1 MTLQNLSG
9 PIIGAVIGY
18 CTNYI
23 AVKMLFYP
31 RNEVKVWGHKVP
43 FTPGAIPKGKPRLAK
58 SVGNI
63 VANTL
68 LTEEDI
74 KQKILSPETEEAV
87 VDKIMDELSKKIYV
101 GMGRICSNYE
111 EYGDLKANLSD
122 AFTDQ
127 IMESIG
133 KIDFKNTIATEAGR
147 IIKEKVNGTMLA
159 MFLSDEMLDSFIQPV
174 GIELEN
180 YIAENGRDFV
190 QKEVN
195 EKIMVFE
202 QKSILNLCE
211 DMNVEEERIRT
222 AVRSIYHKASEN
234 AVNGVLKNVDISA
247 MIEDKINEM
256 KTEELEKVVLA
267 VMKKELDTIVNL
279 GALIGFILGSLN
291 TIL

>member
-122 AFTDQ
+122 AFTDR

-159 MFLSDEMLDSFIQPV
+159 MFLSNEMLDSFIQPV
-174 GIELEN
+174 GVELEN

-202 QKSILNLCE
+202 QKSILDLCE
-211 DMNVEEERIRT
+211 DMNVEEERIQT

>member
-122 AFTDQ
+122 TFTDQ

-159 MFLSDEMLDSFIQPV
+159 MFLSNEMLDSFIQPV

-211 DMNVEEERIRT
+211 EMNVEEERIRT

>member
-1 MTLQNLSG
+1 MTLQNLAG
-9 PIIGAVIGY
+9 PMIGAVIGY

-31 RNEVKVWGHKVP
+31 RNEVKICGHKVP

-58 SVGNI
+58 TVGNV

-74 KQKILSPETEEAV
+74 KQRILSPETEEAV
-87 VDKIMDELSKKIYV
+87 IDKVMAELSNKIYME
-101 GMGRICSNYE
+101 MGRICKNYE
-111 EYGDLKANLSD
+111 EYGELKDNLSN

-127 IMESIG
+127 IMDSIS
-133 KIDFKNTIATEAGR
+133 KIDLKNTIVNEAGR
-147 IIKEKVNGTMLA
+147 VIKEKVHGTMLA
-159 MFLSDEMLDSFIQPV
+159 MFLSDEMLNSFIQPV
-174 GIELEN
+174 GAELEA
-180 YIAENGRDFV
+180 YIAENGKDFI

-202 QKSILNLCE
+202 QKSILELCGE
-211 DMNVEEERIRT
+211 MNVEEGRIRD
-222 AVRSIYHKASEN
+222 VIRSIYRNASED
-234 AVNGVLKNVDISA
+234 AVVSVLKNVDIST
-247 MIEDKINEM
+247 MIEGKINDM
-256 KTEELEKVVLA
+256 KTEDLERMVLT

-291 TIL
+291 TVL

>member
-31 RNEVKVWGHKVP
+31 RNEIKVWGHKVP

-58 SVGNI
+58 TVGSV

-74 KQKILSPETEEAV
+74 KQRILSPETEEAV
-87 VDKIMDELSKKIYV
+87 IDKIMEELSKKIYV

-111 EYGDLKANLSD
+111 EYGDLKTNLSD

-127 IMESIG
+127 IMESVG

-174 GIELEN
+174 GVELEN
-180 YIAENGRDFV
+180 YIAENGRDFL

-211 DMNVEEERIRT
+211 EMNVEEERIRN

-234 AVNGVLKNVDISA
+234 AVTGVLKNVDISA
-247 MIEDKINEM
+247 MIEDKINDM
-256 KTEELEKVVLA
+256 KTEELEKVVLT
-267 VMKKELDTIVNL
+267 VLKKELDTIVNL

>member
-1 MTLQNLSG
+1 MTLQNLAG

-31 RNEVKVWGHKVP
+31 RNEVKICGHKLP

-68 LTEEDI
+68 LTEKDI
-74 KQKILSPETEEAV
+74 KQKILSPETEDAV
-87 VDKIMDELSKKIYV
+87 LDKVMAELSNKIYV
-101 GMGRICSNYE
+101 EMGRVCSTYE
-111 EYGDLKANLSD
+111 EYGNFKANLSD
-122 AFTDQ
+122 AFTNQ
-127 IMESIG
+127 IMDSIG
-133 KIDFKNTIATEAGR
+133 KIDLKNTIVTEAGR
-147 IIKEKVNGTMLA
+147 VIREKVNGTMLA
-159 MFLSDEMLDSFIQPV
+159 MFLSDEMLNSFIQPV
-174 GIELEN
+174 GVELEN
-180 YIAENGRDFV
+180 YIAENGRDFI

-202 QKSILNLCE
+202 QKSILDLCRE
-211 DMNVEEERIRT
+211 MDVEEEKIRE
-222 AVRSIYHKASEN
+222 AIRSIYQKASEN
-234 AVNGVLKNVDISA
+234 AVNRVLKNVDISA

-256 KTEELEKVVLA
+256 KTEELEKMVLT

-291 TIL
+291 TII

>member
-1 MTLQNLSG
+1 MTLQNLTG

-31 RNEVKVWGHKVP
+31 RNEVKVCGHKMP

-58 SVGNI
+58 TVGSV

-74 KQKILSPETEEAV
+74 KQRILSPETEEAV
-87 VDKIMDELSKKIYV
+87 IDKVIEELSKKIYV
-101 GMGRICSNYE
+101 GIGRICSNYE

-127 IMESIG
+127 IMDSIG
-133 KIDFKNTIATEAGR
+133 KIDLKNTIATEAGR

-174 GIELEN
+174 GVELEN

-195 EKIMVFE
+195 EKITAFE
-202 QKSILNLCE
+202 QKSILDLYDE
-211 DMNVEEERIRT
+211 MNVEEERIRN
-222 AVRSIYHKASEN
+222 AVRSMYRSASEN
-234 AVNGVLKNVDISA
+234 AVNGILKNIDISA
-247 MIEDKINEM
+247 MVEDKINEM

-291 TIL
+291 TVL

>member
-122 AFTDQ
+122 TFTDQ

-159 MFLSDEMLDSFIQPV
+159 MFLSNEMLDSFIQPV
-174 GIELEN
+174 GVELEN
-180 YIAENGRDFV
+180 YIAENGKDFV

-202 QKSILNLCE
+202 QKSILDLCE

>member
-111 EYGDLKANLSD
+111 EYGNLKANLSD
-122 AFTDQ
+122 TFTDQ

-159 MFLSDEMLDSFIQPV
+159 MFLSNEMLDSFIQPV

-180 YIAENGRDFV
+180 YIAENGKDFV

>member
-147 IIKEKVNGTMLA
+147 IMKEKVNGTMLA
-159 MFLSDEMLDSFIQPV
+159 MFLSNEMLDSFIQPV
-174 GIELEN
+174 GVELEN

>member
-1 MTLQNLSG
+1 MTLQNLAG

-31 RNEVKVWGHKVP
+31 RNEVKICGHKLP

-68 LTEEDI
+68 LTEKDI
-74 KQKILSPETEEAV
+74 KQKILSPETEDAV
-87 VDKIMDELSKKIYV
+87 LDKVMAELSNKIYV
-101 GMGRICSNYE
+101 EMGRVCSTYE
-111 EYGDLKANLSD
+111 EYGNFKANLSD
-122 AFTDQ
+122 AFTNQ
-127 IMESIG
+127 IMDSIG
-133 KIDFKNTIATEAGR
+133 KIDLKNTIVTEAGR
-147 IIKEKVNGTMLA
+147 VIREKVNGTMLA
-159 MFLSDEMLDSFIQPV
+159 MFLSDEMLNSFIQPV
-174 GIELEN
+174 GVELEN
-180 YIAENGRDFV
+180 YIAENGRDFI

-202 QKSILNLCE
+202 QKSILDLCRE
-211 DMNVEEERIRT
+211 MDVEEEKIRE
-222 AVRSIYHKASEN
+222 AIRSIYQKASEN
-234 AVNGVLKNVDISA
+234 AVNRVLKNVDISA

-256 KTEELEKVVLA
+256 KTEELEKMVLT

-279 GALIGFILGSLN
+279 GALIGLILGSLN

>member
-31 RNEVKVWGHKVP
+31 RNEVRIGGHKLP

-58 SVGNI
+58 TVGHV

-74 KQKILSPETEEAV
+74 RQKILSPETEEAV
-87 VDKIMDELSKKIYV
+87 MDKVMAELSSKIYV
-101 GMGRICSNYE
+101 EMGRVCSTYE
-111 EYGDLKANLSD
+111 EYGDLKATLSD

-127 IMESIG
+127 IMDSIG
-133 KIDFKNTIATEAGR
+133 KIDLKHTVVTEAGR
-147 IIKEKVNGTMLA
+147 VIKEKVSGTMLA
-159 MFLSDEMLDSFIQPV
+159 MFLSDEMLNSFIQPV
-174 GIELEN
+174 GAELEN
-180 YIAENGRDFV
+180 YIAQNGRDFV

-202 QKSILNLCE
+202 QKSILDLCREMNLQ
-211 DMNVEEERIRT
+211 EEKIRDT
-222 AVRSIYHKASEN
+222 VRSIYRSASAD

-247 MIEDKINEM
+247 MIEDKINDM
-256 KTEELEKVVLA
+256 KTEELEKVVLT

-279 GALIGFILGSLN
+279 GALIGLILGSLN

>member
-68 LTEEDI
+68 PTEEDI

-111 EYGDLKANLSD
+111 EYGDLKTNLSD

-127 IMESIG
+127 IMESVG

-174 GIELEN
+174 GVELEN
-180 YIAENGRDFV
+180 YIAENGRDFL

-211 DMNVEEERIRT
+211 EMNVEEERIRN

-234 AVNGVLKNVDISA
+234 AVTGVLKNVDISA
-247 MIEDKINEM
+247 MIEDKINDM
-256 KTEELEKVVLA
+256 KTEELEKVVLT
-267 VMKKELDTIVNL
+267 VLKKELDTIVNL